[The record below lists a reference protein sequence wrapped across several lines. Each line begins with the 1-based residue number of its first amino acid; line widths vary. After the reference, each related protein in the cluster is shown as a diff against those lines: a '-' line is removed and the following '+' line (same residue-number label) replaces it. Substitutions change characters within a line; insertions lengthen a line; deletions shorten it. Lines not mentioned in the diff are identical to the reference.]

1 MLWIACGIIT
11 SYLIGSIPTAYIFVR
26 LLKGQDIRSFGSG
39 NVGATNAARV
49 IGRGWGITVLALDV
63 LKGYVSVALVG
74 AMLASKVTFISSEM
88 FQIILGVASVIG
100 HVWTVFLKFKGG
112 KGVACTLGVLLALSV
127 TSAVLRPIL
136 GLTLLTWAV
145 VFAAARIVSLASIL
159 ACVSFPIYMAIFR
172 QPLNLVIATAILAAF
187 IILRHKSNLSRLFQN
202 KERRLF

>member
-1 MLWIACGIIT
+1 MPWIVCGILV

-74 AMLASKVTFISSEM
+74 AMLASKVTFISTEM
-88 FQIILGVASVIG
+88 FQITLGVASVIG

-136 GLTLLTWAV
+136 GLTLLTWVV

-172 QPLNLVIATAILAAF
+172 QPLNLVVATSILAAF
-187 IILRHKSNLSRLFQN
+187 IIFRHKSNLSRLFQR

>member
-1 MLWIACGIIT
+1 MLWIFSGILI

-39 NVGATNAARV
+39 NVGATNASRI

-63 LKGYVSVALVG
+63 LKGYIAVALVG
-74 AMLASKVTFISSEM
+74 GLLAAKVTSLSAEM
-88 FQIILGVASVIG
+88 FQITLGVASVIG

-127 TSAVLRPIL
+127 TSAVLRPVL
-136 GLTLLTWAV
+136 GLVLLTWVV
-145 VFAAARIVSLASIL
+145 VFAAARIVSLASVL
-159 ACVSFPIYMAIFR
+159 ACISFPIYMAIFR
-172 QPLNLVIATAILAAF
+172 QPLNLVIATSVLAVF
-187 IILRHKSNLSRLFQN
+187 IILRHKSNLSRLLEK